1 MIVFY
6 NQISK
11 SKPNYNQFI
20 KRIRKLIDKQQPQL
34 VFLLAKEWQKQQNY
48 FTYKDIR
55 QGLLDGS
62 LTNSMIRAW
71 QDSYTQFIST
81 HLAPI
86 WEQAMNDAAKQIT
99 NKYTS
104 FSFNLTTA
112 NIRNWTTNHA
122 GELIVQLTDTQ
133 TKGINSLIQ
142 MAATTGMS
150 VDELAKCIRPT
161 VGLYSGQMTANFNYY
176 QSVKNNLLKN
186 NPHMTQSTAT
196 KIASEKA
203 LKYAEKQHMYRAM
216 NIART
221 ELAFAYNRGEFES
234 AKQAVQQG
242 YMGHTVKRVITAG
255 DNRVCSICRS
265 LEGEE
270 IELEAEYSIK
280 NKSDGLTPP
289 FHPSCRCCLEYF
301 EVEPHNKIIAN
312 NNIVDEP
319 PQSIAQ
325 TFLEVYE
332 DNNYAPVITD
342 DIQTPN
348 FLTHLIENYN
358 YLLPDIK
365 TRIQH
370 DLNLIPQSH
379 RDILLSE
386 VKKVIVNKDGGSF
399 YHPIYKIVS
408 IKKDFDNF
416 ELIHEL
422 GHAIETQLN
431 LFNNANFLRVLYN
444 EMDDVNLL
452 DIIDEGNFWKPV
464 NGVLEEVHIQ
474 RLNLDLS
481 ASKFLSEY
489 QQRLYDYDYYGNYV
503 VDYEKNEINW
513 RCLIEYFSE
522 GYREYFENPENLKTK
537 DIQLYNFIKEL

>member
-62 LTNSMIRAW
+62 LTDNMIRAW

-86 WEQAMNDAAKQIT
+86 WEQAMNDAAKQIS

-104 FSFNLTTA
+104 FSFNPTTA

-122 GELIVQLTDTQ
+122 GELIIQLTDTQ
-133 TKGINSLIQ
+133 AKGINSLIQ

-186 NPHMTQSTAT
+186 NPHMTQSTAI

-242 YMGHTVKRVITAG
+242 YMGHTVKRWITAG
-255 DNRVCSICRS
+255 DNRVCPICRS

-270 IELEAEYSIK
+270 AELEAEYNIK
-280 NKSDGLTPP
+280 SKSDGLTPP
-289 FHPSCRCCLEYF
+289 AHPSCRCCLEYF
-301 EVEPHNKIIAN
+301 EVEPPNKIIVN
-312 NNIVDEP
+312 NNVVDEA
-319 PQSIAQ
+319 PQLTAQ
-325 TFLEVYE
+325 TFNEVYE
-332 DNNYAPVITD
+332 ENISTPAITPN
-342 DIQTPN
+342 IQTPN
-348 FLTHLIENYN
+348 FLIHLIEDYDNVPLN
-358 YLLPDIK
+358 TQVNIE
-365 TRIQH
+365 H
-370 DLNLIPQSH
+370 DLNLIPQNH

-386 VKKVIVNKDGGSF
+386 VKRFIVDGTGNSRYDRANKTLYIREEFMG
-399 YHPIYKIVS
+399 
-408 IKKDFDNF
+408 F

-422 GHAIETQLN
+422 GHAIETRLDFYN
-431 LFNNANFLRVLYN
+431 NPKYLAIRNNGLENVTTDDITEVLFDSIIDGEVK
-444 EMDDVNLL
+444 EITVKLL
-452 DIIDEGNFWKPV
+452 DPKN
-464 NGVLEEVHIQ
+464 
-474 RLNLDLS
+474 
-481 ASKFLSEY
+481 SKFISDY
-489 QQRLYDYDYYGNYV
+489 QQMLYKKDLEGKDRIIG
-503 VDYEKNEINW
+503 DKIN
-513 RCLIEYFSE
+513 LNTLGEYFSE
-522 GYREYFENPENLKTK
+522 GYREYFEDPNNLKIK
-537 DIQLYNFIKEL
+537 DIKLYNFIKELKL

>member
-6 NQISK
+6 NRILK
-11 SKPNYNQFI
+11 SKPNYNQSI
-20 KRIRKLIDKQQPQL
+20 KRIRNLIDKQQPQL
-34 VFLLAKEWQKQQNY
+34 VFLLLKEWQKQQNY

-62 LTNSMIRAW
+62 LTNSMIREW

-86 WEQAMNDAAKQIT
+86 WEQAMNDAAKQIS

-104 FSFNLTTA
+104 FSFNPTTA
-112 NIRNWTTNHA
+112 NIKNWTANHA

-133 TKGINSLIQ
+133 AKGINSLIQ

-186 NPHMTQSTAT
+186 NPHMTQSTAI

-242 YMGHTVKRVITAG
+242 YMGHTVKRWIIAG
-255 DNRVCSICRS
+255 DNRVCPICRS

-270 IELEAEYSIK
+270 AELESEYNIK
-280 NKSDGLTPP
+280 SKSDGLTPP
-289 FHPSCRCCLEYF
+289 AHPSCRCCLEYF
-301 EVEPHNKIIAN
+301 EIEPPNKIIVN

-319 PQSIAQ
+319 SQASAQ
-325 TFLEVYE
+325 TFNEILANNEISSNNERMQKLISLVE
-332 DNNYAPVITD
+332 DYNNLPSS
-342 DIQTPN
+342 IQS
-348 FLTHLIENYN
+348 
-358 YLLPDIK
+358 
-365 TRIQH
+365 RINH
-370 DLNLIPQSH
+370 DFNLIPDKH
-379 RDILLSE
+379 KDIILSE
-386 VKKVIVNKDGGSF
+386 VKKIIIAENIGSC
-399 YHPIYKIVS
+399 YHRPLKLVYS
-408 IKKDFDNF
+408 GFDNF
-416 ELIHEL
+416 NIIHEL
-422 GHAIETQLN
+422 GHAIETKLELHHN
-431 LFNNANFLRVLYN
+431 SEYLSVLS
-444 EMDDVNLL
+444 
-452 DIIDEGNFWKPV
+452 
-464 NGVLEEVHIQ
+464 NGLEEASPFDVVDEKFDKIVDGEVKVVSIP
-474 RLNLDLS
+474 RLDLKE
-481 ASKFLSEY
+481 SKFISEY
-489 QQRLYDYDYYGNYV
+489 QQRIYPEDLDNVPIIENGRLNV
-503 VDYEKNEINW
+503 RI
-513 RCLIEYFSE
+513 LGEYFSE
-522 GYREYFENPENLKTK
+522 GYREYLENPENLKSK
-537 DIQLYNFIKEL
+537 DIELYNFIKGL

>member
-6 NQISK
+6 SQILK
-11 SKPNYNQFI
+11 SKPNYNQSI
-20 KRIRKLIDKQQPQL
+20 KRIRDLIDKQQPQL

-55 QGLLDGS
+55 QGLLDGP

-86 WEQAMNDAAKQIT
+86 WEQAMNDAAKQIS

-104 FSFNLTTA
+104 FSFNPTTA
-112 NIRNWTTNHA
+112 SIKNWTANHA

-133 TKGINSLIQ
+133 AKGINSLIQ

-186 NPHMTQSTAT
+186 NPHMTQSTAI

-242 YMGHTVKRVITAG
+242 YMGHTVKRWITAG
-255 DNRVCSICRS
+255 DNRVCPICRS

-270 IELEAEYSIK
+270 AELESEYNIK
-280 NKSDGLTPP
+280 SKSDGLTPSA
-289 FHPSCRCCLEYF
+289 HPSCRCCLEYF
-301 EVEPHNKIIAN
+301 EVESPNKIIVN

-319 PQSIAQ
+319 SQASAQ

-348 FLTHLIENYN
+348 SLTHLVKDYN
-358 YLLPDIK
+358 KLSLDMK
-365 TRIQH
+365 ARIQH
-370 DLNLIPQSH
+370 DLNLLPQSH

-386 VKKVIVNKDGGSF
+386 VKKIIVGNKYGSC
-399 YHPIYKIVS
+399 YLRALKTICIYD
-408 IKKDFDNF
+408 DFEEF

-422 GHAIETQLN
+422 GHAIETKLDFYNNPEFLAILN
-431 LFNNANFLRVLYN
+431 NGLENVTIENIRKQIFDSIKDGKIIEKEVL
-444 EMDDVNLL
+444 LL
-452 DIIDEGNFWKPV
+452 DVPN
-464 NGVLEEVHIQ
+464 
-474 RLNLDLS
+474 
-481 ASKFLSEY
+481 SKFISEY
-489 QQRLYDYDYYGNYV
+489 QQRLYGTDLKKRKYIIEDKVNLCTLG
-503 VDYEKNEINW
+503 
-513 RCLIEYFSE
+513 EYFSE
-522 GYREYFENPENLKTK
+522 GYREYFENPDNLKAK
-537 DIQLYNFIKEL
+537 DILLYNFIKGL